1 VVKPSKRQFIT
12 SWIRKAVVMLDI
24 NVASI
29 KTTVSFVVDKQ
40 SLAEARKAGDD
51 LKKYFEKIADPKIRF
66 QAQKQRRQKA
76 RQQADDARFND
87 KPRDTKEMKAQ
98 RAAEKQKVRDE
109 KANLKAKQQLQ
120 KRQEVAELRL
130 RHAGLQISG
139 IKGKYELD
147 PKSQYEALRIIRQ
160 QTEEFAKG
168 NLTSARMNASIRER
182 VTLLRREAAQQAK
195 VTQAQRTQ
203 YAAAATKLKA
213 QKGGNAPIV
222 GGGVLGSLALTAGSL
237 GVGQRIV
244 DKGNDNLELVR
255 MSERVKTNP
264 NAIKTMVAWGQ
275 QHGVDSAN
283 TSKAVDNM
291 KDVRE
296 RLAMTVNDA
305 QMKNGEWKGGDGGI
319 TSIMNKFGWS
329 KDQIS
334 KFQDSP
340 LDFVQATVNEGQR
353 RGMSQAQ
360 IGTLIESLGDDLMHY
375 TDMFMNNGAE
385 YNKTLKTLVESGQTL
400 NDEQIRQVSAYGDL
414 SVAMGN
420 LMNGV
425 DNQLFTGWMKGF
437 ADGGDDLVR
446 NTKVITE
453 SAGLLGEGL
462 GDLAKQVT
470 GFVGEISSV
479 VSDLNAG
486 IREKSPDWFSEAN
499 KPAAQAVIDGVT
511 GSADSAA
518 SWVQDKTGFNTRSVG
533 HAVKDWLGIDDQ
545 PTGTAVEQYSL
556 NGDSLPGGSLRDSAI
571 SSLTS
576 TNSAPSYNLA
586 PVFNL
591 NLEASVP
598 LTIAS
603 DSSRLADYVDFT
615 AKASQ
620 AAFTQSLTLSALSGQ
635 SSTGG

>member
-1 VVKPSKRQFIT
+1 MSDGGL
-12 SWIRKAVVMLDI
+12 SI

-40 SLAEARKAGDD
+40 SIAQARKAGDD

-66 QAQKQRRQKA
+66 QAQKKNRQKA
-76 RQQADDARFND
+76 RKQADDAKFNSSP
-87 KPRDTKEMKAQ
+87 KNTAEMKAQ
-98 RAAEKQKVRDE
+98 RTAEKQKARDE
-109 KANLKAKQQLQ
+109 KARLKDQAQLQ
-120 KRQEVAELRL
+120 KRQETAELKF
-130 RHAGLQISG
+130 RHAGLQVSG
-139 IKGKYELD
+139 IKGKYGLD
-147 PKSQYEALRIIRQ
+147 PKSQYEALRFIRQ

-244 DKGNDNLELVR
+244 DKGNENLELVR
-255 MSERVKTNP
+255 MSERTKLNP
-264 NAIKTMVAWGQ
+264 NAVKSIVTWGQ
-275 QHGVDSAN
+275 QHGVQSA
-283 TSKAVDNM
+283 SVDKITDGFG
-291 KDVRE
+291 KDTRE
-296 RLAMTVNDA
+296 KISETLMNSQFD
-305 QMKNGEWKGGDGGI
+305 QKSGGYKGDNANI
-319 TSIMNKFGWS
+319 EEILNKFGWNKS
-329 KDQIS
+329 QLSQYEDN
-334 KFQDSP
+334 P
-340 LDFVQATVNEGQR
+340 LDFLQATVNEGQR
-353 RGMSQAQ
+353 RGFSDGELAHLLEN
-360 IGTLIESLGDDLMHY
+360 IFDDGAHY
-375 TDMFMNNGAE
+375 VDLFKNNGE
-385 YNKTLKTLVESGQTL
+385 QFISTLKNLVDSGQTL
-400 NDEQIRQVSAYGDL
+400 NDEQIRQTYVYGDL
-414 SVAMGN
+414 SVAMSS

-425 DNQLFTGWMKGF
+425 DNSLFTGFMHGF
-437 ADGGDDLVR
+437 SSGGSDLVN

-470 GFVGEISSV
+470 GFVGEISGV
-479 VSDLNAG
+479 VSDLNSSL
-486 IREKSPDWFSEAN
+486 RQRFPDWFSDAN
-499 KPAAQAVIDGVT
+499 KPAAQALYDGAVG
-511 GSADSAA
+511 GSANATAD
-518 SWVQDKTGFNTRSVG
+518 WIQDKTGFDTRSVG
-533 HAVKDWLGIDDQ
+533 PAIMDWLGVGGGN
-545 PTGTAVEQYSL
+545 TGSAANQYSL
-556 NGDSLPGGSLRDSAI
+556 SGDSLRDSAM
-571 SSLTS
+571 SLGGGTPAY
-576 TNSAPSYNLA
+576 TVNPT
-586 PVFNL
+586 FNL

-620 AAFTQSLTLSALSGQ
+620 ASFMQSLTLSALSGQ

>member
-1 VVKPSKRQFIT
+1 
-12 SWIRKAVVMLDI
+12 MLDI
-24 NVASI
+24 SVSQIRN
-29 KTTVSFVVDKQ
+29 TVTFVVDKQ
-40 SLAEARKAGDD
+40 SIALAKAAADN
-51 LKKYFEKIADPKIRF
+51 LQKHFQKIADPKIRF
-66 QAQKQRRQKA
+66 QAQKQRRHKA

-98 RAAEKQKVRDE
+98 RAAEKQKARDE

-120 KRQEVAELRL
+120 KHQETAELKL
-130 RHAGLQISG
+130 RHAGLQVSG
-139 IKGKYELD
+139 IKGKYGLD
-147 PKSQYEALRIIRQ
+147 PKSQYEALRFIRQ

-237 GVGQRIV
+237 GVGQRII

-385 YNKTLKTLVESGQTL
+385 YNKTLRTLIESGQTL
-400 NDEQIRQVSAYGDL
+400 NDEMIKQVYEYGDL

-420 LMNGV
+420 LMNG
-425 DNQLFTGWMKGF
+425 F

-446 NTKVITE
+446 KTKIITE
-453 SAGLLGEGL
+453 AAGMLGEGL
-462 GDLAKQVT
+462 GNLSKEIT

-479 VSDLNAG
+479 VSDINAG
-486 IREKSPDWFSEAN
+486 LKERFPQWFTGSD
-499 KPAAQAVIDGVT
+499 KPAAQSLYDGAVT
-511 GSADSAA
+511 GSANSAA
-518 SWVQDKTGFNTRSVG
+518 DWVQDKTGWDSRSVG
-533 HAVKDWLGIDDQ
+533 HAVKGWLGIDDQ
-545 PTGTAVEQYSL
+545 PTGTAVEQYGL
-556 NGDSLPGGSLRDSAI
+556 NGDSLKGGALRDSAI

-576 TNSAPSYNLA
+576 TNSAQAYNLA

-603 DSSRLADYVDFT
+603 DSSRLSDYIDFQ
-615 AKASQ
+615 ARASQ
-620 AAFTQSLTLSALSGQ
+620 ASFTQSLTLSALSGQ

>member
-1 VVKPSKRQFIT
+1 
-12 SWIRKAVVMLDI
+12 MLDI
-24 NVASI
+24 SVSQIRN
-29 KTTVSFVVDKQ
+29 TVTFVVDKQ
-40 SLAEARKAGDD
+40 SIALAKAAADN
-51 LKKYFEKIADPKIRF
+51 LQKHFQKIADPKIRF

-98 RAAEKQKVRDE
+98 RAAQKQKARDE

-120 KRQEVAELRL
+120 KRQETAELKL
-130 RHAGLQISG
+130 HHAGLQVSG
-139 IKGKYELD
+139 IKGKYGLD
-147 PKSQYEALRIIRQ
+147 PKSQYEALRFIRQ

-168 NLTSARMNASIRER
+168 NLTSDRMNASIRER

-305 QMKNGEWKGGDGGI
+305 QMKKGEWKGGDGGI

-385 YNKTLKTLVESGQTL
+385 YNKTLKQLVESGQTL
-400 NDEQIRQVSAYGDL
+400 NDEQIKQTYAYGDL

-425 DNQLFTGWMKGF
+425 DNSLFTGFMKGF
-437 ADGGDDLVR
+437 ADGGDDLVK

-453 SAGLLGEGL
+453 SAGMLGEGL
-462 GDLAKQVT
+462 GNLSKEIT

-479 VSDLNAG
+479 VSDINAG
-486 IREKSPDWFSEAN
+486 LRSRFPEWFSNAN
-499 KPAAQAVIDGVT
+499 KPAAQSLYDGAVT
-511 GSADSAA
+511 GSANSAA
-518 SWVQDKTGFNTRSVG
+518 DWVQDKTGFNTRSVG
-533 HAVKDWLGIDDQ
+533 HAVKGWLGIDDK
-545 PTGTAVEQYSL
+545 PTGTAVEQYGL
-556 NGDSLPGGSLRDSAI
+556 NGDSLRGGALRDSAI

>member
-1 VVKPSKRQFIT
+1 MLEIHTSSIVNTVRFQVSKD
-12 SWIRKAVVMLDI
+12 DI
-24 NVASI
+24 
-29 KTTVSFVVDKQ
+29 
-40 SLAEARKAGDD
+40 AEAKKAADD
-51 LKKYFEKIADPKIRF
+51 LQRHFSKIKDPKIRF

-76 RQQADDARFND
+76 RQQADDARFNA

-98 RAAEKQKVRDE
+98 RAAEKQKARDE

-120 KRQEVAELRL
+120 KRQEVAELKL
-130 RHAGLQISG
+130 RHAGLQVSG
-139 IKGKYELD
+139 IKGKYGLD
-147 PKSQYEALRIIRQ
+147 PKSQYEALRYIHQ
-160 QTEEFAKG
+160 QSEEFAKG
-168 NLTSARMNASIRER
+168 NISSQRMNALIRER

-203 YAAAATKLKA
+203 YAAVATKLKA

-222 GGGVLGSLALTAGSL
+222 GGGVLGSLALTAGSF
-237 GVGQRIV
+237 GVGQRII
-244 DKGNDNLELVR
+244 DKGNENLDLVR
-255 MSERVKTNP
+255 QSALVKTNP
-264 NAIKTMVAWGQ
+264 NAIKTMVTWGQ

-319 TSIMNKFGWS
+319 TSIMNKFGWGIEDV
-329 KDQIS
+329 KT
-334 KFQDSP
+334 FQNRP
-340 LDFVQATVNEGQR
+340 LDFIQATVNEGQR

-400 NDEQIRQVSAYGDL
+400 NDEQIRQVSVYGVL

-420 LMNGV
+420 LMNGI

-486 IREKSPDWFSEAN
+486 IREKFPDWFSEAN

-533 HAVKDWLGIDDQ
+533 HAVKGWLGIDDQ
-545 PTGTAVEQYSL
+545 PTGTAVEQYGL
-556 NGDSLPGGSLRDSAI
+556 NGDSLQGGALRDSAI

-603 DSSRLADYVDFT
+603 DSSRLSDYIDFQ
-615 AKASQ
+615 ARASQ
-620 AAFTQSLTLSALSGQ
+620 ASFAQSLTLSALSGQ

>member
-1 VVKPSKRQFIT
+1 
-12 SWIRKAVVMLDI
+12 MLDI
-24 NVASI
+24 SVSQIRN
-29 KTTVSFVVDKQ
+29 TVTFVVDKQ
-40 SLAEARKAGDD
+40 SIALAKAAADN
-51 LKKYFEKIADPKIRF
+51 LQKHFQKIADPKIRF

-98 RAAEKQKVRDE
+98 RAAQKQKARDE

-120 KRQEVAELRL
+120 KRQETAELKL
-130 RHAGLQISG
+130 HHAGLQVSG
-139 IKGKYELD
+139 IKGKYGLD
-147 PKSQYEALRIIRQ
+147 PKSQYEALRFIRQ

-168 NLTSARMNASIRER
+168 NLTSDRMNASIRER

-244 DKGNDNLELVR
+244 DKGNENLDLVR
-255 MSERVKTNP
+255 QSALVKTNP

-385 YNKTLKTLVESGQTL
+385 YNKTLKQLVESGQTL
-400 NDEQIRQVSAYGDL
+400 NDEQIKQTYAYGDL

-425 DNQLFTGWMKGF
+425 DNSLFTGFMKGF
-437 ADGGDDLVR
+437 ADDGDDLVK

-453 SAGLLGEGL
+453 SAGMLGEGL
-462 GDLAKQVT
+462 GNLSKEIT

-479 VSDLNAG
+479 VSDINAG
-486 IREKSPDWFSEAN
+486 LRSRFPEWFSNAN
-499 KPAAQAVIDGVT
+499 KPAAQSLYDGAVT
-511 GSADSAA
+511 GSANSAA
-518 SWVQDKTGFNTRSVG
+518 DWVQDKTGFNTRSVG
-533 HAVKDWLGIDDQ
+533 HAVKGWLGIDDK
-545 PTGTAVEQYSL
+545 PTGTAVEQYGL
-556 NGDSLPGGSLRDSAI
+556 NGDSLRGGALRDSAI

-603 DSSRLADYVDFT
+603 DSSRLSDYIDFQ
-615 AKASQ
+615 ARASQ
-620 AAFTQSLTLSALSGQ
+620 ASFAQSLTLSALSGQ